1 MHAYRDFEKVF
12 QLSVS
17 QNMIGMTMGVQDIFG
32 TEASCFNQGQQ
43 FVFISGRIN
52 DNCIA
57 ALGADQQ
64 ICQDLK
70 RFHGDLLYN
79 YFNQIRLF
87 YK

>member
-1 MHAYRDFEKVF
+1 
-12 QLSVS
+12 
-17 QNMIGMTMGVQDIFG
+17 MTVGIQDIFD

-43 FVFISGRIN
+43 FVFISGGIN

-57 ALGADQQ
+57 ALGAGHQ

-70 RFHGDLLYN
+70 RFYGDLLYN
-79 YFNQIRLF
+79 YFIQIRLF